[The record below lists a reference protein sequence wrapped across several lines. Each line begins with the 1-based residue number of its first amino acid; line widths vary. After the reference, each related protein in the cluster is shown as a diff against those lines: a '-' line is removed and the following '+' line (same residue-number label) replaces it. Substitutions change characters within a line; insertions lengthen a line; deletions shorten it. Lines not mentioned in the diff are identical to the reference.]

1 MIIFAENQKQV
12 DKDDIEK
19 EYDQRRAGI
28 GSAAVLA
35 QRCRSAADGR
45 GKHLHRR
52 VADGVRLCSPFRRTG
67 HLRGR
72 IPALVTVEGRSEG
85 H

>member
-1 MIIFAENQKQV
+1 MCIIIIIFAENQKQV

-35 QRCRSAADGR
+35 QRRCCAADDH
-45 GKHLHRR
+45 KNNK
-52 VADGVRLCSPFRRTG
+52 
-67 HLRGR
+67 
-72 IPALVTVEGRSEG
+72 ENKEKN
-85 H
+85 